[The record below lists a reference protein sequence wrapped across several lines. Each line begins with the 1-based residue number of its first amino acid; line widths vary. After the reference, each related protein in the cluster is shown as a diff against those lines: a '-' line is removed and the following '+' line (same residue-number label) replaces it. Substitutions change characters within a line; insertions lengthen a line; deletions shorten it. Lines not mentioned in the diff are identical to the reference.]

1 MGSIV
6 LHFTLVITCF
16 QFDSFFCIIT
26 KISDYYKHLRVAVT
40 MLFILPTKNINIVYK
55 FLEILL

>member
-16 QFDSFFCIIT
+16 QFDHFFCIIS
-26 KISDYYKHLRVAVT
+26 KISDYYKHLSCSNHAFYSYP
-40 MLFILPTKNINIVYK
+40 LKILILYIN
-55 FLEILL
+55 F